1 MDNAQNHVLAQ
12 KTQDGILVLT
22 FTQPLLDANAVAE
35 ARTIITTTESRKVIL
50 SFQSIRQTV
59 SAGLFPDQAP
69 FVPLR
74 ELNNQLTKEGGRLVL
89 CNLAPEL
96 AEVFRITRLDQ
107 EFVVQPHVN
116 AAVAYLARANQPAT
130 TPLSQPS
137 NRILLPVLLFIA
149 TCLSTWL
156 SVNLA
161 YAFAVMTI
169 LLAHEMGHYLQT
181 RRYGVPA
188 SLPYFIPMPLSL
200 IGTMGAVIVMQPR
213 RGDRRSLFDIA
224 VSGPL
229 AGLVPALLFA
239 IIGLYSSEIIAV
251 QQQGF
256 SISLGEPLIFQALAY
271 LTHGPLAEGQDIALH
286 PLAFAGWVGLFITA
300 LNLIPIGQLDGGHI
314 LYSLLLRLAHPI
326 AKLLL
331 AAAMVAVVIWGYYGW
346 IVMIFLLFLM
356 GPAHPPTAN
365 DNIPLGTGRT
375 VLGWACLF
383 FVPLGITPVPF
394 EIRM

>member
-169 LLAHEMGHYLQT
+169 LLAHEMAHYLQT

-188 SLPYFIPMPLSL
+188 SLPFNRHHGSSDRNAAKARRSPLS
-200 IGTMGAVIVMQPR
+200 VRYR
-213 RGDRRSLFDIA
+213 R
-224 VSGPL
+224 
-229 AGLVPALLFA
+229 
-239 IIGLYSSEIIAV
+239 
-251 QQQGF
+251 
-256 SISLGEPLIFQALAY
+256 
-271 LTHGPLAEGQDIALH
+271 
-286 PLAFAGWVGLFITA
+286 
-300 LNLIPIGQLDGGHI
+300 
-314 LYSLLLRLAHPI
+314 
-326 AKLLL
+326 
-331 AAAMVAVVIWGYYGW
+331 
-346 IVMIFLLFLM
+346 
-356 GPAHPPTAN
+356 
-365 DNIPLGTGRT
+365 
-375 VLGWACLF
+375 
-383 FVPLGITPVPF
+383 
-394 EIRM
+394 